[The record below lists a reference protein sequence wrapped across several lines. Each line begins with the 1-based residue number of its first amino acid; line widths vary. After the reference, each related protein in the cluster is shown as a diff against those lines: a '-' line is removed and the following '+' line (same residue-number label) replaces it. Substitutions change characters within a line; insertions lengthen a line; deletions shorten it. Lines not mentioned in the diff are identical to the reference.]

1 MTMAVD
7 ENPQTDRFFPVNTPG
22 VSSMARWK
30 PREPWRR
37 PAPSN
42 WKVYKRSA
50 LSYLKSSEISEM
62 CFGMDIYGSENGYTL
77 W

>member
-7 ENPQTDRFFPVNTPG
+7 ENPQTDRWHRWFPPG

-50 LSYLKSSEISEM
+50 LTAYHLESSEISEM
-62 CFGMDIYGSENGYTL
+62 CFGMDIS
-77 W
+77 WV